1 MTFRLI
7 SVSFYFVLLFP
18 SPSLCGSLPREPGE
32 DASETAQLPTGD
44 SGRAQAVQEA
54 ARHLVKG
61 RVVVAVVV

>member
-1 MTFRLI
+1 MTSHLI
-7 SVSFYFVLLFP
+7 SVSFCFVLLFL

-32 DASETAQLPTGD
+32 DASEAAQLPTGD